1 MGLPHR
7 HKTPTSAMDKIQEIC
22 KNKEKALREYL
33 KASNKLFMVGDFE
46 EFERGLSKILSDFHD
61 DICVAK
67 LNEITEDSDFKGVIK
82 EYSTCEGI
90 KKLSKREVQVQLKT
104 GTKRTIWSYYGKQA
118 KGKPSI
124 DRHVGLSYLGF
135 IKKASPMYVSSSS
148 ITSVLCP
155 SFSIGQQLMEEM
167 GISGSYNRVRNLSI
181 ELGQQVVSQG
191 IRSIIRAD
199 ESMENKRVVVMID
212 GGRSRTRLA
221 NGYYT
226 MGGNPRFDTDWR
238 EVKLLAIL
246 VLDENG
252 KIERKELPLYD
263 ITVNDIGQAM
273 SKLTEALIL
282 LNVAASK
289 EVQFISDGATC
300 FWKRIEQVF
309 EAANVESH
317 KITYSLDYYHA
328 VEHLSDLVYEMAN
341 NSLSE
346 KERKNWFTEL
356 KGLLWSG
363 DIEQLLTKVRLFCQE
378 ECKEIKDKL
387 LTEINYFEKHKNRM
401 RYHFFRSKK
410 WLCGSGAVESAIRRI
425 INLRFKSPSS
435 FWLIEHLEPLSF
447 LRATF
452 LAGRWKILLQNLK
465 FKGDNF

>member
-1 MGLPHR
+1 
-7 HKTPTSAMDKIQEIC
+7 MDKIQEIC
-22 KNKEKALREYL
+22 NKEIEKLQEYIDNSTDFFL
-33 KASNKLFMVGDFE
+33 QGDFE
-46 EFERGLSKILSDFHD
+46 GFERGLSNRLNNLHD
-61 DICVAK
+61 CICVST
-67 LNEITEDSDFKGVIK
+67 LNSVMETPEFKEVIK
-82 EYSTCEGI
+82 EHAACDGVS
-90 KKLSKREVQVQLKT
+90 KLSKRKVQVQFKT
-104 GTKRTIWSYYGKQA
+104 GSKRTIWSYYGKQS
-118 KGKPSI
+118 KGQSSI

-167 GISGSYNRVRNLSI
+167 GVSGSYNRIRNLSI

-191 IRSIIRAD
+191 IRSVIRHD
-199 ESMENKRVVVMID
+199 ESMEGKRVVVMID
-212 GGRSRTRLA
+212 GGRSRTRLE

-226 MGGNPRFDTDWR
+226 MLGNPKFNTDWR
-238 EVKLLAIL
+238 EVKLLVIL

-263 ITVNDIGQAM
+263 ISVNNIEEAM

-282 LNVAASK
+282 LNVAAAK
-289 EVQFISDGATC
+289 DVQFISDGATC

-309 EAANVESH
+309 EAANVEQH

-328 VEHLSDLVYEMAN
+328 VEHLSDLVHQMADN
-341 NSLSE
+341 TINE
-346 KERKNWFTEL
+346 EERKSLFTEL
-356 KGLLWSG
+356 KSSLWMG
-363 DIEQLLTKVRLFCQE
+363 NIEVLLTQVKTFCQAKG
-378 ECKEIKDKL
+378 KEIKDKL

-401 RYHFFRSKK
+401 RYHLFRAKK

-435 FWLIEHLEPLSF
+435 FWLVQHLEPLCF